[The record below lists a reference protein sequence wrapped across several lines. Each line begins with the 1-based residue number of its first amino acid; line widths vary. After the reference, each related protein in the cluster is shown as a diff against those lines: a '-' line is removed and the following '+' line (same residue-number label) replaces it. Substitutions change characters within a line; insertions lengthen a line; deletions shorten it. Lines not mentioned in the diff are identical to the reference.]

1 MASSEIF
8 SRLGTLVLDSA
19 RVIIIVC
26 VIPGR
31 VSCVPSAAADAR
43 NDVTPGTTIDST
55 SSFSNSS
62 ICSLIAPYTAGS
74 PSCNLI
80 TVFPFF
86 EFFKSKSKISSRT
99 SFAASCFLPFLLY
112 FKISGGIKEPE

>member
-1 MASSEIF
+1 M
-8 SRLGTLVLDSA
+8 
-19 RVIIIVC
+19 IIVC

-55 SSFSNSS
+55 PSFSKLS

-80 TVFPFF
+80 TV
-86 EFFKSKSKISSRT
+86 
-99 SFAASCFLPFLLY
+99 LPFL
-112 FKISGGIKEPE
+112 GIF